1 MEATKQ
7 PHPPRT
13 TPTIPEFVL
22 SLLRKQIATGS
33 PWEHSRW
40 DSPPRPTTIEPQRV
54 VITIGR
60 CYAPRATTAVEGHEH
75 VAIVA
80 DFDRHMV
87 LVCWRAAWTYWA
99 FGPIPVP
106 EPTPTAMIAEGS
118 DEASL
123 ILWLTPAVT
132 R

>member
-1 MEATKQ
+1 MEATKR
-7 PHPPRT
+7 PRPSRT

-60 CYAPRATTAVEGHEH
+60 CFTPRATAPDGQEF
-75 VAIVA
+75 VAIIA
-80 DFDRHMV
+80 DFDRQMV
-87 LVCWRAAWTYWA
+87 LGRWRAAFSHFA
-99 FGPIPVP
+99 LGPIPHLETDPSAV
-106 EPTPTAMIAEGS
+106 IAEGN

-123 ILWLTPAVT
+123 ALWLTPAVT